1 MDDRWSFGGESKFT
15 SRWPGVSAIGRYH
28 QDLPSIE
35 LNRDHADIA
44 SQLKTD
50 LAGHRHCY

>member
-15 SRWPGVSAIGRYH
+15 WLGVSAIGRYH

-35 LNRDHADIA
+35 LNRDHADIS

-50 LAGHRHCY
+50 LAGHRHYY